1 MFPNQNPLH
10 PSKKLH
16 DQRRSKMRVNIGD
29 AFERWRQLSIQND
42 LKADAELANILPK
55 R

>member
-1 MFPNQNPLH
+1 MEVSKQTGPTEIMFDSTQPKKPWH

-29 AFERWRQLSIQND
+29 AFERWRQL
-42 LKADAELANILPK
+42 
-55 R
+55 RT